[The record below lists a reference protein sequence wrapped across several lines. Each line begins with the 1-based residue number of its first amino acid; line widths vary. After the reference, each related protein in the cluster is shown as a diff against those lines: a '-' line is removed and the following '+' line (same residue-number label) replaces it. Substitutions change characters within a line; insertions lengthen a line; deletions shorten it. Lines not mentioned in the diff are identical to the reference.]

1 MIVITAPTSS
11 IGKQVLHTLLVSYPD
26 VRVIARNANR
36 IAPADKERV
45 RVFEGS
51 HSDPDVVA
59 RATDGADA
67 VFWLVPPNP
76 KASSPD
82 EAYSG
87 FTRPGLAAMRSQ
99 GVRRI
104 VGISALGRGTAQAA
118 HAGLVTATLAMD
130 DLIAQSGIAYRAV
143 TCPSFFDNLLRQ
155 VQPIREKGI
164 FFSPVDPSRKLP
176 GCATQDI
183 AETSARLLLNDDN
196 DGNDKWTG
204 SGHQAVLGP
213 EDLSF
218 EDMAAVMTA
227 VLGKPVKCQRTD
239 YVAYKQQFLGRGMS
253 EPMAQGMTD
262 MVRAKSEGL
271 DNGEPRTA
279 QNTTPTSFRQ
289 WCENVLK
296 PAVTA

>member
-11 IGKQVLHTLLVSYPD
+11 IGKNVLHRLIASYPN
-26 VRVIARNANR
+26 VRVIARDAGR
-36 IAPADKERV
+36 IEPADRARV
-45 RVFEGS
+45 SVVEGS
-51 HSDPDVVA
+51 HSDADVVA
-59 RATDGADA
+59 RATEGAHA

-76 KASSPD
+76 KAPSVD

-87 FTRPGLAAMRSQ
+87 FTSPGLAAMRAQ

-104 VGISALGRGTAQAA
+104 VGISGLGRGTAQAGN
-118 HAGLVTATLAMD
+118 AGMVTATLAMD
-130 DLIAQSGIAYRAV
+130 DLIAESGIAYRAV

-155 VQPIREKGI
+155 VQPIREKGV
-164 FFSPVDPSRKLP
+164 FFSAVDPLRKVP

-183 AETSARLLLNDDN
+183 AEISVRLLLNDEWA
-196 DGNDKWTG
+196 GV
-204 SGHQAVLGP
+204 GHQAVLGP

-227 VLGKPVKCQRTD
+227 VFGKPVKCLRTD
-239 YVAYKQQFLGRGMS
+239 YDAYKQQFVRRGMS
-253 EPMAQGMTD
+253 EAIAQGLTD

-271 DNGEPRTA
+271 DNGEIRTS

-289 WCENVLK
+289 WCEEVLK
-296 PAVTA
+296 PAVTG

>member
-1 MIVITAPTSS
+1 M
-11 IGKQVLHTLLVSYPD
+11 
-26 VRVIARNANR
+26 R
-36 IAPADKERV
+36 E
-45 RVFEGS
+45 
-51 HSDPDVVA
+51 VVA
-59 RATDGADA
+59 RATEGADA

-76 KASSPD
+76 KASSVD

-104 VGISALGRGTAQAA
+104 VGISALGRGTAQAGS
-118 HAGLVTATLAMD
+118 AGLVTATLAMD
-130 DLIAQSGIAYRAV
+130 DLIAESGIAYRAV

-155 VQPIREKGI
+155 VQPIREKGM
-164 FFSPVDPSRKLP
+164 FFSAVDPSRKLP

-183 AETSARLLLNDDN
+183 AETSVRLLLDDA
-196 DGNDKWTG
+196 WTG

-227 VLGKPVKCQRTD
+227 VLGKPVKCLRTD
-239 YVAYKQQFLGRGMS
+239 YDAYKQQFIGRGMS
-253 EPMAQGMTD
+253 EAMAQGMTD

-271 DNGEPRTA
+271 DNGEARTG

-289 WCENVLK
+289 WCEDVLK
-296 PAVTA
+296 PAVTG

>member
-11 IGKQVLHTLLVSYPD
+11 IGKQVLRRLLVSHPD
-26 VRVIARNANR
+26 VRVIARDANR
-36 IAPADKERV
+36 IEPADRERV
-45 RVFEGS
+45 HIVEGS
-51 HSDPDVVA
+51 HGDADVVA
-59 RATDGADA
+59 RATEGADA

-76 KASSPD
+76 KAFSVD

-87 FTRPGLAAMRSQ
+87 FTSPGLAAMRSQ

-118 HAGLVTATLAMD
+118 NAGLVTATLAMD
-130 DLIAQSGIAYRAV
+130 DLIAESGIAYLAV

-164 FFSPVDPSRKLP
+164 FFTAVDPTRKLP

-183 AETSARLLLNDDN
+183 AETSVRLLLDDS
-196 DGNDKWTG
+196 WTG

-213 EDLSF
+213 QDLSF
-218 EDMAAVMTA
+218 DDMAAVMTA
-227 VLGKPVKCQRTD
+227 VLGKPVKCQRMD
-239 YVAYKQQFLGRGMS
+239 YGAYKQQFIGRGMS
-253 EPMAQGMTD
+253 EAMAQGMTD
-262 MVRAKSEGL
+262 MVRAKSDGL
-271 DNGEPRTA
+271 DNGETRTA

-289 WCENVLK
+289 WCEEVLK
-296 PAVTA
+296 PAVTG